1 MTCQLRANVY
11 DKSCVTCM
19 TRKIKML
26 RSPDKRLTL
35 KLRLGTFEW
44 MGIAMAEKVKA
55 LLREKGE

>member
-26 RSPDKRLTL
+26 RSHDKRLTL
-35 KLRLGTFEW
+35 ALQLGTFEW
-44 MGIAMAEKVKA
+44 MGKAMSERVKA
-55 LLREKGE
+55 QLKEGA